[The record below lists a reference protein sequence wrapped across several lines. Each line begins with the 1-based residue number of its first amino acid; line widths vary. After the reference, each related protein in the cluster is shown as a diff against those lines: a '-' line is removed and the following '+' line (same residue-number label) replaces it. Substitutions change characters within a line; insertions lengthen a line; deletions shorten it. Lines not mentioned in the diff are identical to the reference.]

1 MKAAH
6 LVPIDVRELRLG
18 MFVHL
23 DIGWMSHPFPL
34 SSFKLESAQQIETIR
49 GLGLKQVRWVPE
61 QSDPPSAEEGVAPTM
76 AEGVAPAPA
85 AAAPAPIESPEVRAR
100 TERRRR
106 AAAQREALQRCERQ
120 YGEAARDFH
129 RTWDQV
135 LTRPEQARQHAEQ
148 LSRALV
154 EKMLGEQEMCVRLLS
169 EQTGDR
175 SAMHALNVM
184 LISLLMGRG
193 FGLPENDLLD
203 LGVGAMLHD
212 VGKIELP
219 ERVRHRDDHM
229 TPSEA
234 SYYEE
239 HVARGVAQARRMG
252 LSAGASLVIAQHHEH
267 ADGTGFPLKIGAE
280 RMSPMSRIVALV
292 NRYDRLCNPP
302 LGARAYTPHEAL
314 SYMFAQGKSRFD
326 TAILGAFIK
335 MMGVYPPG
343 STVQLTDDR
352 YAIVVAV
359 NASRPLKPRVLVH
372 EAGVPANEAVI
383 VDLES
388 HPNLGI
394 RRSLAP
400 LQLPDAALRYL
411 SPRQRVV
418 YFFEPAFAFES
429 TI

>member
-1 MKAAH
+1 MPPGPQNPIYPAPPPPAPQPAMKAA
-6 LVPIDVRELRLG
+6 LLEPIDVHELRLG

-34 SSFKLESAQQIETIR
+34 SSFKLESAQQIEIIR
-49 GLGLKQVRWVPE
+49 GLGLKQVRWAPE
-61 QSDPPSAEEGVAPTM
+61 LSEAPPPAEEGVAPRSE
-76 AEGVAPAPA
+76 AEGVTPAPA
-85 AAAPAPIESPEVRAR
+85 AAPAPMESPEVRAR
-100 TERRRR
+100 AERRRR

-154 EKMLGEQEMCVRLLS
+154 DKMLGEQELCVRLLS

-184 LISLLMGRG
+184 LISLLMGRS

-212 VGKIELP
+212 VGKVELP
-219 ERVRHRDDHM
+219 ERVRHRDEHM
-229 TPSEA
+229 TGSEA

-267 ADGTGFPLKIGAE
+267 ADAPA
-280 RMSPMSRIVALV
+280 SP
-292 NRYDRLCNPP
+292 
-302 LGARAYTPHEAL
+302 
-314 SYMFAQGKSRFD
+314 
-326 TAILGAFIK
+326 
-335 MMGVYPPG
+335 
-343 STVQLTDDR
+343 
-352 YAIVVAV
+352 
-359 NASRPLKPRVLVH
+359 
-372 EAGVPANEAVI
+372 
-383 VDLES
+383 
-388 HPNLGI
+388 
-394 RRSLAP
+394 
-400 LQLPDAALRYL
+400 
-411 SPRQRVV
+411 
-418 YFFEPAFAFES
+418 
-429 TI
+429 